1 MPLLEE
7 QADKQGLKEVL
18 TLLYE
23 LDLLFLNSGKLGLIL
38 HAFAWEPGRQAGS
51 QRSPDFVV

>member
-38 HAFAWEPGRQAGS
+38 HAFA
-51 QRSPDFVV
+51 